1 VVSETK
7 QTFVAAICT
16 AAGDFIDSPILL
28 KQLQICP
35 LMATKTS
42 LSVASSALSIR
53 QMTTPMGGKVYLL
66 RRINTLRA
74 FADA

>member
-35 LMATKTS
+35 LMATQPRRLSRHRLS
-42 LSVASSALSIR
+42 LR
-53 QMTTPMGGKVYLL
+53 QMTTPMGAKVYLL

>member
-35 LMATKTS
+35 LMATTS
-42 LSVASSALSIR
+42 SSIESSALSLR
-53 QMTTPMGGKVYLL
+53 QMTTATGGKVYLL
-66 RRINTLRA
+66 RRINTLRV